1 MVTTTLFPMC
11 TIEGDKRLV
20 SQIKKTPPI
29 YVFIDVTSAEFS
41 VSQERPGRSLS
52 RLPTT
57 GVHYIVPFRLC
68 LLRYFELCC
77 SRFKSCRRSAFGGL
91 FRPNSFGFGRGFCVF
106 GKLGQANHYKK
117 KGLI

>member
-11 TIEGDKRLV
+11 TIEEGDRPLV
-20 SQIKKTPPI
+20 SQKKKTPPI

-57 GVHYIVPFRLC
+57 V
-68 LLRYFELCC
+68 
-77 SRFKSCRRSAFGGL
+77 
-91 FRPNSFGFGRGFCVF
+91 CV
-106 GKLGQANHYKK
+106 Y
-117 KGLI
+117 